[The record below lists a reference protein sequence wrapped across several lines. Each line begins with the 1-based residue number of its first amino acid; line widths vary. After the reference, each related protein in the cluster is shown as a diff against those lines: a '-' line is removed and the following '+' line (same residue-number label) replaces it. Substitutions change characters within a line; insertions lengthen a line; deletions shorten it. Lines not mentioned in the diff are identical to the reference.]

1 MSCCEI
7 FIFNFFPIP
16 LFSMMKIVAGKL
28 RINGPQAFLK
38 LTSKGEREREGG
50 GSIVQLCWPAK
61 PLSPSREGGKGKVH
75 CSFPFL
81 MSQRAMVLKGTTLH
95 FISTNQ
101 RGLKTTSQ
109 QIPIFTKFTYIAHS
123 PYQPRNTTI
132 QIEET
137 ITVYQKEKNG
147 KERKHI

>member
-1 MSCCEI
+1 
-7 FIFNFFPIP
+7 
-16 LFSMMKIVAGKL
+16 
-28 RINGPQAFLK
+28 
-38 LTSKGEREREGG
+38 
-50 GSIVQLCWPAK
+50 
-61 PLSPSREGGKGKVH
+61 
-75 CSFPFL
+75 
-81 MSQRAMVLKGTTLH
+81 MVLKGTTLH